1 MIVAS
6 AHRVVIMTHHS
17 GGNYIL
23 VALAIQMSDSQNGL
37 SRCNFVTKPPYI
49 KKQLA
54 CESKST
60 HGGFVT
66 CMILGWAKT
75 VKLPFGRNSI

>member
-6 AHRVVIMTHHS
+6 THRVVTMTYHI

-60 HGGFVT
+60 HGD
-66 CMILGWAKT
+66 L
-75 VKLPFGRNSI
+75 